1 MLELSKIQLLEA
13 IEYLYEALKILETV
27 REEIESGAI
36 RGWVTSESLAEAWYK
51 VNCCRLH
58 TQEDINFEELTL
70 AAMGLI
76 NDAKCMMDS
85 LLSWKKGM
93 TRQASFYIRDNIAS
107 AARNIFL
114 VRSQLED
121 WLSKLEEE
129 GEVAQSLKA

>member
-1 MLELSKIQLLEA
+1 MLELSKVEYLEA
-13 IEYLYEALKILETV
+13 IEHLYEALKILDSV

-36 RGWVTSESLAEAWYK
+36 RGMVTSENLAEAWYK

-58 TQEDINFEELTL
+58 TQEDVNLEELTL
-70 AAMGLI
+70 SAMGLI

-107 AARNIFL
+107 AAQNIFL

-121 WLSKLEEE
+121 WMSKLEEE
-129 GEVAQSLKA
+129 GEVAQSLET